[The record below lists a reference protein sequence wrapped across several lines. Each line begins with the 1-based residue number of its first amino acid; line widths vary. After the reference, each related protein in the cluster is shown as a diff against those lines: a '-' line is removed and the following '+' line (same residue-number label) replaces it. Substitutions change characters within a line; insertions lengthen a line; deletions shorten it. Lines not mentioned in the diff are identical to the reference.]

1 MSVGFVTASGKGIT
15 VSEKALQKARQLFE
29 LLDNDD
35 DNGSIRASAG
45 NTDDAYCSSVE
56 NG

>member
-29 LLDNDD
+29 FLDNN
-35 DNGSIRASAG
+35 DNDSLTRDASENIDNAH
-45 NTDDAYCSSVE
+45 CSSVE

>member
-15 VSEKALQKARQLFE
+15 VSEEALQKARQLFQ
-29 LLDNDD
+29 LLDSD
-35 DNGSIRASAG
+35 DNDGLIRADSAH
-45 NTDDAYCSSVE
+45 CSSVE